1 MAKDPAFL
9 FYPGDWNL
17 GTMHMTLLEKGC
29 YMELLIL
36 QFAKG
41 KFTEAQAKHML
52 NGSFDLAWANI
63 SEKFK
68 TDGTFYWNERLRVEK
83 EKRQKFTESRRSNG
97 SIEKKEKKEAKHML
111 KHMEDENINT
121 NTTSLINTVIVKNTG
136 FNTMPI
142 ITDFNGL
149 PEQYI
154 RSSIETVKITKQK
167 KINKEDVIG
176 LWEIFKVKH
185 LTGKQY
191 YPNEEKVYNH
201 FLDSLKYQNFEN
213 GADKQPIGT
222 TKFNAGANQL
232 LERIKGQTST
242 K

>member
-41 KFTEAQAKHML
+41 KFTQAQAKHML

-83 EKRQKFTESRRSNG
+83 EKRQKFTESRRNNG
-97 SIEKKEKKEAKHML
+97 LIEKNPKKEAKHML
-111 KHMEDENINT
+111 KHMEDENENKDVLVLPKKNGDFVCYDVEDYILKDQKTFEKICMAT
-121 NTTSLINTVIVKNTG
+121 NKKEDEVKKELHLYHLWLAKKELYPMGKAAAAAGIESWIHNAKTYKQKYG
-136 FNTMPI
+136 AA
-142 ITDFNGL
+142 
-149 PEQYI
+149 
-154 RSSIETVKITKQK
+154 ETVATSVQ
-167 KINKEDVIG
+167 NN
-176 LWEIFKVKH
+176 
-185 LTGKQY
+185 
-191 YPNEEKVYNH
+191 PNAHDLIRK
-201 FLDSLKYQNFEN
+201 N
-213 GADKQPIGT
+213 GY
-222 TKFNAGANQL
+222 
-232 LERIKGQTST
+232 
-242 K
+242 